1 MSRLSKNLKMT
12 PMGKAVQEL
21 DTLIKARGAE
31 FASADVTSS
40 VLSMESLSDAELGEL
55 TQHSETLRET
65 LRDVFTTASVEG
77 INDACLEAGVIAA
90 MAAGNPLAYA
100 ERAMATGKVSTEGV
114 TLIEPTISGAGG
126 NMDYR
131 STRAASLEAFDEKEL
146 KNGIAFSTGFNIG
159 AARQSPAAE
168 ALYPTFVV
176 SPDQAFLDISVKKP
190 VVYNEYRHAVSGRA
204 ADFQMSNLAE
214 AYIDPTILADAST
227 KCIPVRAAD
236 DSNAEFFADEALFA
250 PITVKQSGVDIQT
263 APLKMNK
270 QIDIIGISTV
280 PGLVGNGLMTN
291 NDALD
296 SAISLAAIYL
306 TAPNADK
313 SKVDYIRFD
322 TSRLPRRNFSKT
334 VEGQYREMGLQ
345 FSTEH
350 LLLNKD
356 TVNAD
361 GSALQV
367 LKPIVDNNWSVR
379 VRVNVDGRANVQFG
393 NVNVYASAL
402 SVVSITNAA
411 GQEITLTSGPG
422 LAFVQAM
429 ALAHFDDYDVTASRT
444 NSNRRT
450 SGLQADVQ
458 EFTDRHPIPLGAP
471 LSAPAPVTGP
481 RDGTDLQILTAMAR
495 TRNTNQAFT
504 AFLNYA
510 ETLKAYT
517 SAVAAGGMPEIE
529 GAGRYL
535 LRKPFYE
542 EIPLDV
548 AAKVDSRTSSDR
560 ADDVSALIVNTIR
573 EVAYRMYTET
583 GYQAALDIMTGGTAE
598 LPTLQIITDPT
609 TIRHI
614 MVSGDNRTAGIAFAH
629 NVVSDLDERLA
640 GKIYLTFTRS
650 AALQGPDPLSCGTHA
665 WIPELASV
673 VNVSKGGE
681 TIRQSMVQPRNRHI
695 NHLPILA
702 VIDVQNIIAALRDK
716 ATIQTHSV

>member
-1 MSRLSKNLKMT
+1 MSRLSKNTKIT
-12 PMGKAVQEL
+12 PMGKAVAEL
-21 DTLIKARGAE
+21 ENLIKARGSE
-31 FASADVTSS
+31 FANAEITGA
-40 VLSMESLSDAELGEL
+40 VLSMESLSDAEMLELEHHNESLKSSLESIFAGVGEIP
-55 TQHSETLRET
+55 
-65 LRDVFTTASVEG
+65 AY
-77 INDACLEAGVIAA
+77 AMEAGVLAA

-100 ERAMATGKVSTEGV
+100 EKAMGTGKISTEGV
-114 TLIEPTISGAGG
+114 TLFEPVISGAGG

-131 STRAASLEAFDEKEL
+131 SARAASLEAFDEKEL

-190 VVYNEYRHAVSGRA
+190 VVFNEYRHAVSGRG
-204 ADFQMSNLAE
+204 ADFGMTNLAE

-227 KCIPVRAAD
+227 RCIPVRAAD
-236 DSNAEFFADEALFA
+236 DSNAEYFVAETLYA
-250 PITVKQSGVDIQT
+250 PVTVKQSGVDVQT

-270 QIDIIGISTV
+270 QIDLIGISTV

-296 SAISLAAIYL
+296 SAISLDAIYL
-306 TAPNADK
+306 TAPNSDK
-313 SKVDYIRFD
+313 SKTDFIRFD

-334 VEGQYREMGLQ
+334 PEGNYREMGLQ
-345 FSTEH
+345 FRTEH

-361 GSALQV
+361 GSALQI
-367 LKPIVDNNWSVR
+367 LKAVVNNDWNVR
-379 VRVNVDGRANVQFG
+379 VRVNVDGQANVQFG

-402 SVVSITNAA
+402 EVMSITNSA
-411 GQEITLTSGPG
+411 GQEITLASGPG
-422 LAFVQAM
+422 LAFVQAI
-429 ALAHFDDYDVTASRT
+429 ALAKFDDYDIKASRT

-458 EFTDRHPIPLGAP
+458 EFVDRHPIPLGAP

-481 RDGTDLQILTAMAR
+481 RDGTDLQVLTAMAR

-504 AFLNYA
+504 AWLNYA
-510 ETLKAYT
+510 ETLKAYV

-535 LRKPFYE
+535 LRKPFFE
-542 EIPLDV
+542 EITLDV

-560 ADDVSALIVNTIR
+560 AEDVAALIVNTIR

-583 GYQAALDIMTGGTAE
+583 GYQAALDILTGGTAE
-598 LPTLQIITDPT
+598 LPTLTCITDPT

-614 MVSGDNRTAGIAFAH
+614 MVNGDNRTAGIAFEH
-629 NVVSDLDERLA
+629 NILSDLDERLK
-640 GKIYLTFTRS
+640 GKIFVTFTRP
-650 AALQGPDPLSCGTHA
+650 AALQGPDPLSSGTHA

-695 NHLPILA
+695 NHLPAMA
-702 VIDVQNIIAALRDK
+702 VIDVQNLTAALRDK